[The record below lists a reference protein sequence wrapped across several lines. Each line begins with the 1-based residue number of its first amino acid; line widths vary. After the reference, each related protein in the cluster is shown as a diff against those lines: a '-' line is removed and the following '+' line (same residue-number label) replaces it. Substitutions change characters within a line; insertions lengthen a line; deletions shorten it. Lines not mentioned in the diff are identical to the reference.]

1 MKIPKAA
8 VMKTKLSDFDQDKNR
23 FSRTWDLCLLY
34 LQGRQHLYYD
44 RTINDFRRRK
54 RDTSDVTINL
64 LINIYRNLEARLS
77 VAYPSLTVLPSSP
90 SPRS

>member
-8 VMKTKLSDFDQDKNR
+8 VMKTKLELFDNDKNR

-44 RTINDFRRRK
+44 KTINDFKRRRN
-54 RDTSDVTINL
+54 DTADVTINL
-64 LINIYRNLEARLS
+64 LINIYRNIESRLA
-77 VAYPSLTVLPSSP
+77 VNYPSL
-90 SPRS
+90 